1 MGFNPAF
8 PSQYNPTSTKDAFQL
23 IDNIGN
29 YSESSDTIT
38 TIGFPVLLQGK
49 YILLHDGND
58 NYTGTAF
65 NSPGWDNIANGNRG
79 EDKLVGNIFR
89 DFLRGGKDKDTVT
102 GGTKGADFLLGDAE
116 DDIVT
121 ATSTDKCILRGGR
134 GNDRLNGNANS
145 DLLVGD
151 FGIDTMRGNGGK
163 DYFVLRS
170 DKNDLDGL
178 NNLSSDIN
186 EVDFVTDFKT
196 GDDYIVM
203 PGITNK
209 NRIKIE
215 DDGFFKYKIGVI
227 QDDLSVL
234 YAGYVQANGILTDA
248 RIVVGDDANTIY
260 NCADGNDPS
269 TFLNNINCF
278 DIK

>member
-1 MGFNPAF
+1 MPFNPTF
-8 PSQYNPTSTKDAFQL
+8 PSQYNPTDTKDAFQVV
-23 IDNIGN
+23 DGVGN
-29 YSESSDTIT
+29 YSNSSDTIT
-38 TIGFPVLLQGK
+38 TASFPVLLREK

-58 NYTGTAF
+58 TFTGTDF

-79 EDKLVGNIFR
+79 EDTIKGNKFR

-102 GGTKGADFLLGDAE
+102 GGSAGADFLLGDAE
-116 DDIVT
+116 DDKVT
-121 ATSTDKCILRGGR
+121 ATSPDKNICRGGR
-134 GNDRLNGNANS
+134 GNDTLIGNINS

-151 FGIDTMRGNGGK
+151 FGIDKMSGKGGK

-170 DKNDLDGL
+170 DKNDAEGL
-178 NNLSSDIN
+178 SNLSSDIN

-209 NRIKIE
+209 NKIRIE

-227 QDDLSVL
+227 QDDLNVL
-234 YAGYVQANGILTDA
+234 YAGYVKADGVLTDA
-248 RIVVGDDANTIY
+248 RFVVGDDANTIY